1 LYVGEISDVNYY
13 TDYPTKIVE
22 SEIYEMQNGISFAY
36 FDLHDDEGEE
46 TAFKE
51 VVNFYQD

>member
-1 LYVGEISDVNYY
+1 MYVGEISDVNYY